1 MKIKKSFKEDDSE
14 ATVRAKIASSL
25 KSQYSPLGPN
35 NFEFV
40 NITQKTVSVLGLST
54 ECNYSVMKK
63 LAGSPLHLCETDS
76 WFSLDGSGRPRGR
89 PKLSRVLSARYKFHQ
104 RSLIHHQYNHKSGRQ
119 PNYQHLTQLSKRGAQ
134 QYHRT
139 KNIVQRGPPTQDIK
153 AERIVGVN
161 SITILFLNF
170 PSFMVEPSE
179 RLRVHVS

>member
-54 ECNYSVMKK
+54 KCNYSVMKK

-76 WFSLDGSGRPRGR
+76 
-89 PKLSRVLSARYKFHQ
+89 
-104 RSLIHHQYNHKSGRQ
+104 
-119 PNYQHLTQLSKRGAQ
+119 
-134 QYHRT
+134 
-139 KNIVQRGPPTQDIK
+139 
-153 AERIVGVN
+153 
-161 SITILFLNF
+161 
-170 PSFMVEPSE
+170 
-179 RLRVHVS
+179 